1 MADSSDVDFFGAH
14 IKVKSPR
21 LAALLNSAVTD
32 NVVVVGKRALDLVSS
47 DEREEDLNVVL
58 DGGPAAARGDD
69 ASVEETVDRLV
80 RRPPTEIRRD

>member
-32 NVVVVGKRALDLVSS
+32 DVVVVGKRALDLVSS
-47 DEREEDLNVVL
+47 DQREEDLNVVL
-58 DGGPAAARGDD
+58 DGGRTEAPADAAEQDAAAEDLLLRHLR
-69 ASVEETVDRLV
+69 ETHRS
-80 RRPPTEIRRD
+80 